1 MLAYLPGVFVVDFDS
16 ATATANIFLCMSIP
30 AILYGIGF
38 LLAGAESVPGITLS
52 RISGYRRSHR
62 GVPTHH
68 LFALSRTLRIRQAYG
83 LGFST
88 DYSTSPPSAFVD
100 YGSALT
106 DFHAVSRATRP

>member
-1 MLAYLPGVFVVDFDS
+1 
-16 ATATANIFLCMSIP
+16 MSIP

-62 GVPTHH
+62 GVTTHH

-88 DYSTSPPSAFVD
+88 VNSTSPPSAFVD
-100 YGSALT
+100 YARLGLIFMLFRGLHGPKGTGMGVEKLA
-106 DFHAVSRATRP
+106 FHLKWPKFGG